1 MTVSGPF
8 ARLMR
13 TDALQS
19 IFAFLIKG
27 GAGLANYIFFA
38 LAARLAGPNA
48 FGAFSILFSAAMIIG
63 LAGAFGQQTFLLKEI
78 PKARAHGLP
87 GEEAGAYRFALLS
100 SGIAS
105 LFGCFIFAGVSLLL
119 PQRVPAM
126 AIAAGATLCFLYA
139 MSQVTVAAM
148 RVQDRLQLALG
159 TRDVLWR
166 VLSIAALAGL
176 ALFLRPGT
184 TILIGVL
191 AAMLL
196 PITIMHAGLIYK
208 SFPMPLRDPRVIVRT
223 RPWLR
228 MSWGLMLI
236 SVIAGA
242 DVYVY
247 TLVIGYLVP
256 VEQAGALFAAMKSVE
271 LVSLFLISV
280 TLVIT
285 PELSRL
291 VAARDREALQRKC
304 KEAIMIQS
312 APTIGVSL
320 IIIAAAPL
328 FMWLFNP
335 AYVAQA
341 NVLRVLVL
349 AMIVAALT
357 GAGGMLMQLSGLH
370 WRQVVY
376 QALSLLLGV
385 ASMPFLINVFGLLG
399 AALSFLIA
407 KLVWNILAVYTINRH
422 LGVDP
427 SILSLLRRSV
437 AKKPPANHDT
447 SGGQNDRPLVP

>member
-1 MTVSGPF
+1 MVTKEAF

-19 IFAFLIKG
+19 VFAFLIKG
-27 GAGLANYIFFA
+27 GAGVANYIFFA
-38 LAARLAGPNA
+38 LAARLAGPSA

-78 PKARAHGLP
+78 PRTRAQGLQ

-105 LFGCFIFAGVSLLL
+105 LLGCFVFAGVSLLL
-119 PQRVPAM
+119 PQRIPAM
-126 AIAAGATLCFLYA
+126 AIAAGATLCFLYS

-148 RVQDRLQLALG
+148 RVQDRLQLAMG

-166 VLSIAALAGL
+166 LLSIAALSIVG
-176 ALFLRPGT
+176 LFLRPGST
-184 TILIGVL
+184 VLIGVL

-196 PITIMHAGLIYK
+196 PITILHLGLIRK
-208 SFPMPLRDPRVIVRT
+208 GFPMSLRDPRIVVLA

-242 DVYVY
+242 DIYFY

-256 VEQAGALFAAMKSVE
+256 AEEAGALFAAMKSVE
-271 LVSLFLISV
+271 LLSLFLISV

-285 PELSRL
+285 PELSHL
-291 VAARDREALQRKC
+291 LATGDREALQQKC
-304 KEAIMIQS
+304 KQAIIIQS
-312 APTIGVSL
+312 LPTIGVSL
-320 IIIAAAPL
+320 VIIAAAPL

-341 NVLRVLVL
+341 GVLRILAL
-349 AMIVAALT
+349 AMIVSALT

-376 QALSLLLGV
+376 QGLSLLLGV
-385 ASMPFLINVFGLLG
+385 VSMPFLVNVFGLMG

-407 KLVWNILAVYTINRH
+407 KLVWNVLAAYTIDRH

-427 SILSLLRRSV
+427 SILGLLRRRE
-437 AKKPPANHDT
+437 KGRQNHNP
-447 SGGQNDRPLVP
+447 SGD